1 MEGARP
7 ADGHPLPHAA
17 AGEDALDPVFHF
29 LAGAPG
35 KGEEQDAARI
45 GALLDEIRDPMRKRL
60 SFAGTR
66 PRDDQQGAAAR
77 AIVRG
82 GGLVFVE
89 GCKTLGWLHGFEL
102 RTIPKLKMI
111 MISFLPAMPHAAACR
126 ASPCNRKRCLYCIR
140 SHLDGYRHA
149 EQPSRCAHLSL
160 HWMDSDHGTRI
171 MMPCFLSL

>member
-1 MEGARP
+1 VEGARP

-111 MISFLPAMPHAAACR
+111 MIRSCPPCHTPQPAGRLRAIASVVFIASAATSMATGM
-126 ASPCNRKRCLYCIR
+126 R
-140 SHLDGYRHA
+140 SSRRGVRIYRFIG
-149 EQPSRCAHLSL
+149 
-160 HWMDSDHGTRI
+160 WTRTTERG
-171 MMPCFLSL
+171 L